1 MTSKLEKSLL
11 EKMLKS
17 DKKLYLTITGGG
29 VGVVNKILENGGASS
44 IFLGATVPYHE
55 DDTRN
60 IVGSILKLVSEKSA
74 SLLSL
79 NAYNQASSLNFKN
92 KECISIAST
101 STLRKSGTE
110 RADRVH
116 EAFICIRKY
125 DGIEYNKSTESYHIV
140 FNEDRTRKQEEDIL
154 SAALLAICCSS
165 LTICKWN
172 LSTYDVMKKDI
183 GFTDKDIIEWQKSTV
198 KESKDEEDD

>member
-1 MTSKLEKSLL
+1 M
-11 EKMLKS
+11 
-17 DKKLYLTITGGG
+17 
-29 VGVVNKILENGGASS
+29 
-44 IFLGATVPYHE
+44 
-55 DDTRN
+55 
-60 IVGSILKLVSEKSA
+60 
-74 SLLSL
+74 
-79 NAYNQASSLNFKN
+79 
-92 KECISIAST
+92 
-101 STLRKSGTE
+101 RKSGTE